1 MIHADMDMDMDSQFA
16 VFLKFPRKFSEYG
29 ASFVYLVL
37 CAALRCPSRTNH
49 KTCAHSCLLVNLS
62 GFSRP

>member
-37 CAALRCPSRTNH
+37 HVCAALREQIIRP
-49 KTCAHSCLLVNLS
+49 AHTPVC
-62 GFSRP
+62 